1 MVTLDSSIADI
12 YASPVGHDVLT
23 MACHHAQIP
32 TWVLQTRLMKV
43 LKIKSLSR
51 FTKDLDENFYQTL
64 IQLINAEQDTPPSID
79 GEIKHTWWKEAVF
92 YQIYPRTFMDSNDDG
107 IGDLQGIIDRLDY
120 LKDLGVDALW
130 LSPIYD
136 SPLDDNGYD
145 IKIMKKF
152 ILWFMRKNHG

>member
-1 MVTLDSSIADI
+1 MDVGGFLMVTLDSSIADI

-79 GEIKHTWWKEAVF
+79 GEIKHSGKKLFSTKSIHAHLWIV
-92 YQIYPRTFMDSNDDG
+92 MMMVLG
-107 IGDLQGIIDRLDY
+107 IFKGLLI
-120 LKDLGVDALW
+120 V
-130 LSPIYD
+130 
-136 SPLDDNGYD
+136 
-145 IKIMKKF
+145 
-152 ILWFMRKNHG
+152 